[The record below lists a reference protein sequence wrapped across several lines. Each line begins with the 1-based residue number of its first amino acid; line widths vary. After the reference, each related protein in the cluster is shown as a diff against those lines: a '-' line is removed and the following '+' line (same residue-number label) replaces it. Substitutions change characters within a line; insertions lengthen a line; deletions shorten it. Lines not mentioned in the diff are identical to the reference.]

1 MTVADE
7 PLDDG
12 PTQDIMLHL
21 QQLLLSEDIMTP
33 QANGAGPAKS
43 SDDYLDQLAPI
54 IKDALVS
61 QHAEE
66 LTNCLENITRTKD
79 QEIEA
84 LCNGDQN
91 VSQRRTCFKMD
102 TNAIFRSIWR
112 PSDS

>member
-7 PLDDG
+7 PNDDG
-12 PTQDIMLHL
+12 PAKDIMLHL
-21 QQLLLSEDIMTP
+21 QQLLLSNDISKPLT
-33 QANGAGPAKS
+33 GDSEVSKS

-54 IKDALVS
+54 IKDALIS

-66 LTNCLENITRTKD
+66 LTSSLETITRTKD

-91 VSQRRTCFKMD
+91 VSSTYLRT
-102 TNAIFRSIWR
+102 IF
-112 PSDS
+112 

>member
-1 MTVADE
+1 MTVADD

-12 PTQDIMLHL
+12 PTKDIMLHL
-21 QQLLLSEDIMTP
+21 QQLLLADNITAQLTDSSELV
-33 QANGAGPAKS
+33 KS

-61 QHAEE
+61 HHAEE
-66 LTNCLENITRTKD
+66 LTSCLETITRTKD

-91 VSQRRTCFKMD
+91 ASFHPSVTALVLIQ
-102 TNAIFRSIWR
+102 FRNTWR
-112 PSDS
+112 PLSS